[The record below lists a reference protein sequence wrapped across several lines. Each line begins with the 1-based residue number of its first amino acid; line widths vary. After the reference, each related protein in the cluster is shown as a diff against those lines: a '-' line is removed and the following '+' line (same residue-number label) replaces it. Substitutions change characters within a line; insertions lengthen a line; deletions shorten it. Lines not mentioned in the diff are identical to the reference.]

1 VTLKPRRGPD
11 EPRGMPVLEGLQHLV
26 ALLIGVSVGYALMH
40 ALRG

>member
-1 VTLKPRRGPD
+1 MPD
-11 EPRGMPVLEGLQHLV
+11 ASFLDGLQHLV